1 MPIYTAPVEDMMFL
15 FDKLRNNKNYNEIE
29 KYKEVNSELVKNIL
43 DEAAKINQNIILPL
57 AKSGDENPTILENGV
72 VRTPPGYK
80 EAYAKYIEDGWTSLS
95 CDPKYGGQ
103 GMPKTVSAFFD
114 EMLSS
119 ASLSFKLYSELSIG
133 AYNCIHHHAKEEI
146 KDKYL
151 PKMVEGKWSGT
162 MCLTE
167 PVCGTDLGLL
177 KTKAV
182 EQSDGTFK
190 ISGQKI
196 FITSGDH
203 DLTENIIH
211 LVIARATDSPKGTK
225 GISLFLVPKFKVN
238 EDGSIG
244 SKNGISTGSIESKMG
259 VKGSATCVLNFDDA
273 VGYMIGP
280 KNKGLNAMF
289 TMMNL
294 ERIVVGI
301 QGLGISEIAY
311 QNSLAYAKERK
322 QGKSHK
328 SQSDEII
335 NKIQKTIKKF
345 LPFDNDKA
353 DFIIEH
359 ADIRKTLLN
368 MKSIIE
374 GERALCFWLSQQTEV
389 SLNHK
394 DEKVRQEASDFV
406 SLMTPVVKT
415 MFTDMGMEIT
425 SDAMQIHG
433 GYGYTI
439 DQGIEQ
445 LYRDNRITP
454 IYEGT
459 NSIQAID
466 LVFRKLVN
474 KNGDIIDKYLDMI
487 KSDCNIG
494 DEKIKPYGEDFNIHI
509 EILSNFT
516 SWIKEKIQN
525 SKDDASAACND
536 YLKALGFVSI
546 AHAWIK
552 VLEVSFKDYDNNK
565 DFYEDKIQT
574 AKFYFKRVLPRVENH
589 FKSATTGS
597 DYIMNFKFK

>member
-1 MPIYTAPVEDMMFL
+1 MPTYTAPVKDMMFL
-15 FDKLRNNKNYNEIE
+15 FEKLRNNKNYNEIE
-29 KYKEVNSELVKNIL
+29 KYKEVTPELVKDIL
-43 DEAAKINQNIILPL
+43 EEAAKINQNIILPL
-57 AKSGDENPTILENGV
+57 AKLGDENPTVLENGI

-80 EAYAKYIEDGWTSLS
+80 EAYTKFIKDGWTSLS

-133 AYNCIHHHAKEEI
+133 AYNCISHHATDFI
-146 KDKYL
+146 KDKFL

-162 MCLTE
+162 MCLTVS
-167 PVCGTDLGLL
+167 VCGTDLGLL
-177 KTKAV
+177 KTKAT
-182 EQSDGTFK
+182 EQTDGTFQL
-190 ISGQKI
+190 SGQKI

-211 LVIARATDSPKGTK
+211 LVIARASDSPSGTK
-225 GISLFLVPKFKVN
+225 GISLFLVPKFIVN
-238 EDGSIG
+238 DNGSIG
-244 SKNGISTGSIESKMG
+244 PRNGVSTGSIESKMG
-259 VKGSATCVLNFDDA
+259 IKGSATCVLNFEDS

-280 KNKGLNAMF
+280 KNKGLNSMF

-311 QNSLAYAKERK
+311 QNSLNYAKERK
-322 QGKSHK
+322 QGKTNNSK
-328 SQSDEII
+328 S
-335 NKIQKTIKKF
+335 
-345 LPFDNDKA
+345 DNGA
-353 DFIIEH
+353 DLIIEH
-359 ADIRKTLLN
+359 ADIRKSLLN

-389 SLNHK
+389 SLYHK
-394 DEKVRQEASDFV
+394 DEKIRKEASDLV
-406 SLMTPVVKT
+406 SLLTPVVKA

-425 SDAMQIHG
+425 NDAMQIHG
-433 GYGYTI
+433 GYGYTK

-459 NSIQAID
+459 NSVQAID

-474 KNGDIIDKYLDMI
+474 KNGDIIDRYISLI
-487 KSDCNIG
+487 KSDILINE
-494 DEKIKPYGEDFNIHI
+494 EKVSPFIEKLNKNI
-509 EILSNFT
+509 EILSQFT
-516 SWIKEKIQN
+516 IWIKEKIQN

-536 YLKALGFVSI
+536 YLKVLGLVAT

-552 VLEVSFKDYDNNK
+552 VLEVCFKDYESNK
-565 DFYEDKIQT
+565 QFYEEKIQT
-574 AKFYFKRVLPRVENH
+574 ANFFFNRVLPRIE
-589 FKSATTGS
+589 SYYLTATSGS
-597 DYIMNFKFK
+597 NYIMDFKFN

>member
-1 MPIYTAPVEDMMFL
+1 MPSYSAPVKDMMFL
-15 FDKLRNNKNYNEIE
+15 YEKLRDNKNYNDLER
-29 KYKEVNSELVKNIL
+29 YNEVSSDLVKDIL
-43 DEAAKINQNIILPL
+43 EEAAKINQNLILPL
-57 AKSGDENPTILENGV
+57 AKAGDENPAVLENGV

-80 EAYAKYIEDGWTSLS
+80 EAYQKYIEDGWTSLS

-133 AYNCIHHHAKEEI
+133 AYNCIHHHATDEI

-151 PKMVEGKWSGT
+151 PKIVEGKWSGT

-182 EQSDGTFK
+182 SQSDGTYK

-211 LVIARATDSPKGTK
+211 LVLARSTDSPQGTK
-225 GISLFLVPKFKVN
+225 GISLFLVPKFLVN
-238 EDGSIG
+238 QDGSVG
-244 SKNGISTGSIESKMG
+244 QRNGISTGSIETKMG
-259 VKGSATCVLNFDDA
+259 IKGSATCVLNFDEA
-273 VGYMIGP
+273 TGYMIGP
-280 KNKGLNAMF
+280 KDKGLNAMF

-322 QGKSHK
+322 QGKTNNSK
-328 SQSDEII
+328 ST
-335 NKIQKTIKKF
+335 NG
-345 LPFDNDKA
+345 A

-359 ADIRKTLLN
+359 ADIRRTLLN

-389 SLNHK
+389 SLYHP
-394 DEKVRQEASDFV
+394 DEKIKQEASDFV
-406 SLMTPVVKT
+406 SLMTPVVKSL
-415 MFTDMGMEIT
+415 FTDLAMEIT

-433 GYGYTI
+433 GYGYTK

-459 NSIQAID
+459 NSVQAAD
-466 LVFRKLVN
+466 LVFRKLIN
-474 KNGDIIDKYLDMI
+474 RNGDVISKFLEMI
-487 KSDCNIG
+487 KSECETKHDKVKSFTKDLTYYLDILTKFTG
-494 DEKIKPYGEDFNIHI
+494 WIVDKSKIE
-509 EILSNFT
+509 
-516 SWIKEKIQN
+516 
-525 SKDDASAACND
+525 KDDVSAAAND
-536 YLKALGFVSI
+536 YLKTLGYISI
-546 AHAWIK
+546 AFSWIK
-552 VLEVSFKDYDNNK
+552 VLEISFKDYEENK
-565 DFYEDKIQT
+565 EFYSEKINT
-574 AKFYFKRVLPRVENH
+574 ATFYFEKVLPRAEYH
-589 FKSATTGS
+589 YKSAVSGS
-597 DYIMNFKFK
+597 SNIMKFKFN

>member
-1 MPIYTAPVEDMMFL
+1 MPSYIAPVEDMMFL
-15 FDKLRNNKNYNEIE
+15 FEKLRDNKNYNELE
-29 KYKEVNSELVKNIL
+29 KYKEVNSELVKDIL
-43 DEAAKINQNIILPL
+43 EEAAKINQNLILPL
-57 AKSGDENPTILENGV
+57 AKVGDENPAILENGV

-80 EAYAKYIEDGWTSLS
+80 EAYQKYIEDGWTSLS

-133 AYNCIHHHAKEEI
+133 AYNCINHHASDEI
-146 KDKYL
+146 KNKYL
-151 PKMVEGKWSGT
+151 PKIVEGKWSGT

-177 KTKAV
+177 KTKA
-182 EQSDGTFK
+182 EKQIDGTYK

-196 FITSGDH
+196 FITSGDQ

-211 LVIARATDSPKGTK
+211 LVIARATDSPAGTK
-225 GISLFLVPKFKVN
+225 GISLFLVPKFIVN

-244 SKNGISTGSIESKMG
+244 SRNGILTGSIETKMG
-259 VKGSATCVLNFDDA
+259 IKGSATCVLNFDKA
-273 VGYMIGP
+273 TGYMIG
-280 KNKGLNAMF
+280 KKDKGLNAMF

-322 QGKSHK
+322 QGKTNNTK
-328 SQSDEII
+328 SP
-335 NKIQKTIKKF
+335 NG
-345 LPFDNDKA
+345 A

-359 ADIRKTLLN
+359 ADIRRSLLN

-389 SLNHK
+389 SLNHP

-406 SLMTPVVKT
+406 SLMTPVVKSL
-415 MFTDMGMEIT
+415 FTDLAMEIT
-425 SDAMQIHG
+425 NDAMQIHG
-433 GYGYTI
+433 GYGYTK

-459 NSIQAID
+459 NSIQAAD
-466 LVFRKLVN
+466 LVFRKLSN
-474 KNGDIIDKYLDMI
+474 KNGNIINKFLDLI
-487 KSDCNIG
+487 KSETNSSN
-494 DEKIKPYGEDFNIHI
+494 EKIKPFTEEFTHYLNILTKFS
-509 EILSNFT
+509 E
-516 SWIKEKIQN
+516 WINEKAKLN
-525 SKDDASAACND
+525 KDDVSASAND
-536 YLKALGFVSI
+536 YLKTLGYISV
-546 AHAWIK
+546 AYAWIK
-552 VLEVSFKDYDNNK
+552 VLEVSFKDYEENK
-565 DFYEDKIQT
+565 KFYDDKINT
-574 AKFYFKRVLPRVENH
+574 AKFYFDKVLPRAELH
-589 FKSATTGS
+589 YKSAISGS
-597 DYIMNFKFK
+597 SNIMNFKFN

>member
-1 MPIYTAPVEDMMFL
+1 M
-15 FDKLRNNKNYNEIE
+15 YN
-29 KYKEVNSELVKNIL
+29 EVNSDLVKDIL
-43 DEAAKINQNIILPL
+43 EEAAKINQNLILPL
-57 AKSGDENPTILENGV
+57 AKIGDENPAVLENGV

-80 EAYAKYIEDGWTSLS
+80 EAYQKYIEDGWTSLS

-133 AYNCIHHHAKEEI
+133 AYNCIHHHATDEI

-151 PKMVEGKWSGT
+151 PKIVEGKWSGT

-182 EQSDGTFK
+182 SQSDGTYK

-211 LVIARATDSPKGTK
+211 LVLARSTDSPQGTK
-225 GISLFLVPKFKVN
+225 GISLFLVPKFLVN
-238 EDGSIG
+238 QDGSVG
-244 SKNGISTGSIESKMG
+244 QRNGISTGSIETKMG
-259 VKGSATCVLNFDDA
+259 IKGSATCVLNFDEA
-273 VGYMIGP
+273 TGYMIGP
-280 KNKGLNAMF
+280 KDKGLNAMF

-322 QGKSHK
+322 QGKTNNSK
-328 SQSDEII
+328 ST
-335 NKIQKTIKKF
+335 NG
-345 LPFDNDKA
+345 A

-359 ADIRKTLLN
+359 ADIRRTLLN

-389 SLNHK
+389 SLYHPN
-394 DEKVRQEASDFV
+394 EKIKQEASDFV
-406 SLMTPVVKT
+406 SLMTPVVKSL
-415 MFTDMGMEIT
+415 FTDLAMEIT

-433 GYGYTI
+433 GYGYTK

-459 NSIQAID
+459 NSVQAAD
-466 LVFRKLVN
+466 LVFRKLIN
-474 KNGDIIDKYLDMI
+474 RNGDVISKFLEMI
-487 KSDCNIG
+487 KSECETKHDKVKSFTKDLTYYLDILTKFTG
-494 DEKIKPYGEDFNIHI
+494 WIVDKSKIE
-509 EILSNFT
+509 
-516 SWIKEKIQN
+516 
-525 SKDDASAACND
+525 KDDVSAAAND
-536 YLKALGFVSI
+536 YLKTLGYISI
-546 AHAWIK
+546 AFSWIK
-552 VLEVSFKDYDNNK
+552 VLEISFKDYEENK
-565 DFYEDKIQT
+565 EFYSEKINT
-574 AKFYFKRVLPRVENH
+574 ATFYFEKVLPRAEYH
-589 FKSATTGS
+589 YKSAVSGS
-597 DYIMNFKFK
+597 SNIMKFKFN

>member
-1 MPIYTAPVEDMMFL
+1 MPSYSAPVKDMMFL
-15 FDKLRNNKNYNEIE
+15 YEKLRDNKNYNDLER
-29 KYKEVNSELVKNIL
+29 YNEVSSDLVKDIL
-43 DEAAKINQNIILPL
+43 EEAAKINQNLILPL
-57 AKSGDENPTILENGV
+57 AKAGDENPAVLENGV

-80 EAYAKYIEDGWTSLS
+80 EAYQKYIEDGWTSLS

-133 AYNCIHHHAKEEI
+133 AYNCIHHHATDEI

-151 PKMVEGKWSGT
+151 PKIVEGKWSGT

-182 EQSDGTFK
+182 SQSDGTYK

-211 LVIARATDSPKGTK
+211 LVLARSTDSPQGTK
-225 GISLFLVPKFKVN
+225 GISLFLVPKFLVN
-238 EDGSIG
+238 QDGSVG
-244 SKNGISTGSIESKMG
+244 QRNGISTGSIETKMG
-259 VKGSATCVLNFDDA
+259 IKGSATCVLNFDEA
-273 VGYMIGP
+273 TGYMIGP
-280 KNKGLNAMF
+280 KDKGLNAMF

-322 QGKSHK
+322 QGKTNNSK
-328 SQSDEII
+328 ST
-335 NKIQKTIKKF
+335 NG
-345 LPFDNDKA
+345 A

-359 ADIRKTLLN
+359 ADIRRTLLN

-389 SLNHK
+389 SLYHPN
-394 DEKVRQEASDFV
+394 EKIKQEASDFV
-406 SLMTPVVKT
+406 SLMTPVVKSL
-415 MFTDMGMEIT
+415 FTDLAMEIT

-433 GYGYTI
+433 GYGYTK

-459 NSIQAID
+459 NSVQAAD
-466 LVFRKLVN
+466 LVFRKLIN
-474 KNGDIIDKYLDMI
+474 RNGDVISKFLEMI
-487 KSDCNIG
+487 KSECETKHDKVKSFTKDLTYYLDILTKFTG
-494 DEKIKPYGEDFNIHI
+494 WIVDKSKIE
-509 EILSNFT
+509 
-516 SWIKEKIQN
+516 
-525 SKDDASAACND
+525 KDDVSAAAND
-536 YLKALGFVSI
+536 YLKTLGYISI
-546 AHAWIK
+546 AFSWIK
-552 VLEVSFKDYDNNK
+552 VLEISFNDYEENK
-565 DFYEDKIQT
+565 EFYSEKINT
-574 AKFYFKRVLPRVENH
+574 ATFYFEKVLPRAEYH
-589 FKSATTGS
+589 YKSAVSGS
-597 DYIMNFKFK
+597 SNIMKFKFN

>member
-1 MPIYTAPVEDMMFL
+1 MPNYTAPIEDMMFL

-29 KYKEVNSELVKNIL
+29 KYKEVNSDLVKDIL
-43 DEAAKINQNIILPL
+43 IEAAKINQNIILPL
-57 AKSGDENPTILENGV
+57 AKSGDENPTVLENGI

-80 EAYAKYIEDGWTSLS
+80 EAYAKYTEDGWTSLS

-119 ASLSFKLYSELSIG
+119 SSLSFKLYSELSIG
-133 AYNCIHHHAKEEI
+133 AYNCINHHATEEI

-151 PKMVEGKWSGT
+151 PKIVEGKWSGT

-177 KTKAV
+177 KTKAT
-182 EQSDGTFK
+182 EQTDGTFK
-190 ISGQKI
+190 LSGQKI

-211 LVIARATDSPKGTK
+211 LVIARAVDSPAGTK
-225 GISLFLVPKFKVN
+225 GISLFLVPKFIVN
-238 EDGSIG
+238 KDGSIG
-244 SKNGISTGSIESKMG
+244 TKNGVSTGSIESKMG
-259 VKGSATCVLNFDDA
+259 IKGSATCVLNFDEA
-273 VGYMIGP
+273 TGYMIGP

-311 QNSLAYAKERK
+311 QNSLNYAKERK
-322 QGKSHK
+322 QGKTNNSN
-328 SQSDEII
+328 SS
-335 NKIQKTIKKF
+335 NG
-345 LPFDNDKA
+345 A

-359 ADIRKTLLN
+359 ADIRKSLLN

-389 SLNHK
+389 SLYHPN
-394 DEKVRQEASDFV
+394 EKVKQEASDLV
-406 SLMTPVVKT
+406 SLVTPVVKT
-415 MFTDMGMEIT
+415 MFSDMGMEIT
-425 SDAMQIHG
+425 SEAMQVHG
-433 GYGYTI
+433 GYGYTK

-459 NSIQAID
+459 NSVQAAD

-474 KNGDIIDKYLDMI
+474 KNGDIINKYLEMM
-487 KSDCNIG
+487 KSDCDTKN
-494 DEKIKPYGEDFNIHI
+494 DKIKPFAKELNNHL

-516 SWIKEKIQN
+516 SWIKEKLKN
-525 SKDDASAACND
+525 SKNDASAACND

-552 VLEVSFKDYDNNK
+552 VLEVSFKDYNENK

-574 AKFYFKRVLPRVENH
+574 ANFYFKRVLPRAESH
-589 FKSATTGS
+589 FKTAITGS
-597 DYIMNFKFK
+597 DYIMNFKFN

>member
-1 MPIYTAPVEDMMFL
+1 MPNYTAPIEDMMFL
-15 FDKLRNNKNYNEIE
+15 FNKLRNNKNYNEIQ

-43 DEAAKINQNIILPL
+43 DEAAKINQNLILPL
-57 AKSGDENPTILENGV
+57 AKSGDENPTTLENGI

-95 CDPKYGGQ
+95 CDSKYGGQ

-133 AYNCIHHHAKEEI
+133 AYNCINHHGTEEI
-146 KDKYL
+146 KNKYL
-151 PKMVEGKWSGT
+151 PKIVEGKWSGT

-177 KTKAV
+177 TTKAV

-190 ISGQKI
+190 LSGQKI

-238 EDGSIG
+238 DDGSIG

-259 VKGSATCVLNFDDA
+259 IKGSATCVLNFDNA
-273 VGYMIGP
+273 VGYMLGT

-311 QNSLAYAKERK
+311 QNSLNYAKERK
-322 QGKSHK
+322 QGKTNNSK
-328 SQSDEII
+328 ST
-335 NKIQKTIKKF
+335 NA
-345 LPFDNDKA
+345 A
-353 DFIIEH
+353 DHIIEH
-359 ADIRKTLLN
+359 ADVRKSLLN

-389 SLNHK
+389 SLNHQ
-394 DEKVRQEASDFV
+394 DGQVRQEASEFV

-425 SDAMQIHG
+425 SEAMQVHG
-433 GYGYTI
+433 GYGYTK

-459 NSIQAID
+459 NSVQAAD

-474 KNGDIIDKYLDMI
+474 KNGDIINKYLDMI
-487 KSDCNIG
+487 KNDTNIAE
-494 DEKIKPYGEDFNIHI
+494 EKIKPFVKDFNIYV

-516 SWIKEKIQN
+516 SWIKEKIKN

-546 AHAWIK
+546 AYAWIK

-565 DFYEDKIQT
+565 NFYEDKIQT
-574 AKFYFKRVLPRVENH
+574 AKFYFKRVLPRAENH
-589 FKSATTGS
+589 FKTATTGS
-597 DYIMNFKFK
+597 DYIMNFKFN

>member
-1 MPIYTAPVEDMMFL
+1 MPNYTAPVEDMMFL

-29 KYKEVNSELVKNIL
+29 KYKEVNSELVKDIL
-43 DEAAKINQNIILPL
+43 VEAAKINENLILPL
-57 AKSGDENPTILENGV
+57 AKSGDENPSVLENGV

-80 EAYAKYIEDGWTSLS
+80 EAYTKYIEDGWTSLS

-133 AYNCIHHHAKEEI
+133 AYNCIKHHATDVI

-151 PKMVEGKWSGT
+151 PKIVEGKWSGT

-177 KTKAV
+177 KTKAE
-182 EQSDGTFK
+182 EQPDGTYK

-196 FITSGDH
+196 FITSGDQ

-211 LVIARATDSPKGTK
+211 LVIARATDSPAGTK
-225 GISLFLVPKFKVN
+225 GISLFLVPKFIVN
-238 EDGSIG
+238 EDSSIG
-244 SKNGISTGSIESKMG
+244 SRNGVSTGSIESKMG
-259 VKGSATCVLNFDDA
+259 IKGSATCVLNFDDA
-273 VGYMIGP
+273 TGYMIGP
-280 KNKGLNAMF
+280 KNKGLSSMF

-311 QNSLAYAKERK
+311 QNSLSYAQERK
-322 QGKSHK
+322 QGKTNYSK
-328 SQSDEII
+328 SE
-335 NKIQKTIKKF
+335 NG
-345 LPFDNDKA
+345 A
-353 DFIIEH
+353 DYIIEH
-359 ADIRKTLLN
+359 ADIRKSLLN

-389 SLNHK
+389 SLYHP
-394 DEKVRQEASDFV
+394 DEKVKQEASDLV

-433 GYGYTI
+433 GYGYTK

-459 NSIQAID
+459 NSVQAAD

-474 KNGDIIDKYLDMI
+474 KNGDIINKYLELV
-487 KSDCNIG
+487 KNDCNIEN
-494 DEKIKPYGEDFNIHI
+494 EKLKPFIEELKIHL
-509 EILSNFT
+509 EILSKFT
-516 SWIKEKIQN
+516 TWIKEKTQN

-552 VLEVSFKDYDNNK
+552 VLEVSFKDYEQNK
-565 DFYEDKIQT
+565 NFYNDKIQT
-574 AKFYFKRVLPRVENH
+574 ANFYFKRVLPRAESH
-589 FKSATTGS
+589 FKIATSGS
-597 DYIMNFKFK
+597 DYIMDFKFN

>member
-1 MPIYTAPVEDMMFL
+1 MTTYTAPINDMMFL
-15 FDKLRNNKNYNEIE
+15 YEKLRNNKSYNELA
-29 KYKEVNSELVKNIL
+29 KYKDITPDLVKDIL
-43 DEAAKINQNIILPL
+43 EEAAKINQNLILPL
-57 AKSGDENPTILENGV
+57 AKAGDESPAVLENGV

-80 EAYAKYIEDGWTSLS
+80 EAYKKYIEDGWTSLS
-95 CDPKYGGQ
+95 CDTKYGGQ

-133 AYNCIHHHAKEEI
+133 AYNCINHHATEEV
-146 KDKYL
+146 KNKYL

-182 EQSDGTFK
+182 EQPDGSYKLT
-190 ISGQKI
+190 GQKI

-211 LVIARATDSPKGTK
+211 LVIARSSDSPPGTK
-225 GISLFLVPKFKVN
+225 GISLFLVPKYIVKD
-238 EDGSIG
+238 DGTVG
-244 SKNGISTGSIESKMG
+244 PRNGISTGSIESKMG
-259 VKGSATCVLNFDDA
+259 IKGSATCVLNFDDA

-280 KNKGLNAMF
+280 KNKGLNSMF

-301 QGLGISEIAY
+301 QGLGISETAY
-311 QNSLAYAKERK
+311 QNSLIYSKERK
-322 QGKSHK
+322 QGKS
-328 SQSDEII
+328 
-335 NKIQKTIKKF
+335 NKNHS
-345 LPFDNDKA
+345 LNGSA

-359 ADIRKTLLN
+359 ADIRRSLLN

-389 SLNHK
+389 SLNHEDK
-394 DEKVRQEASDFV
+394 DVKQEASDYV
-406 SLMTPVVKT
+406 SLMTPVVKAF
-415 MFTDMGMEIT
+415 FTDMGSEIT
-425 SDAMQIHG
+425 SDAMQIFG
-433 GYGYTI
+433 GYGYTK

-459 NSIQAID
+459 NSVQAID

-474 KNGDIIDKYLDMI
+474 RNGDIIDKYIKMI
-487 KSDCNIG
+487 KNDLDSTND
-494 DEKIKPYGEDFNIHI
+494 KIKPFVLKINLYLEKLESF
-509 EILSNFT
+509 S
-516 SWIKEKIQN
+516 SWIKDKIQS
-525 SKDDASAACND
+525 SKDDANAACND
-536 YLKALGFVSI
+536 YLKVLGLI
-546 AHAWIK
+546 AVAYSWIK
-552 VLEVSFKDYDNNK
+552 VLEVSFEDYDNNK
-565 DFYEDKIQT
+565 IFYEDKIQT
-574 AKFYFKRVLPRVENH
+574 ANFFFERVLPRIDSH
-589 FKSATTGS
+589 YATGTSGS
-597 DYIMNFKFK
+597 KYIMDFKFN

>member
-1 MPIYTAPVEDMMFL
+1 MPNYIAPIEDMMFL
-15 FDKLRNNKNYNEIE
+15 FDKLKNNKNYNEIE
-29 KYKEVNSELVKNIL
+29 KYKEVSSELVRNIL
-43 DEAAKINQNIILPL
+43 EEAAKINENIILPL
-57 AKSGDENPTILENGV
+57 AKSGDENPTVLENGV

-80 EAYAKYIEDGWTSLS
+80 EAYKKYIEDGWTSLS

-103 GMPKTVSAFFD
+103 GMPKTVSVFFD

-133 AYNCIHHHAKEEI
+133 AYNCISHHGTEEI

-151 PKMVEGKWSGT
+151 PKIVEGKWSGT

-177 KTKAV
+177 KTKAI
-182 EQSDGTFK
+182 EQPDGTFK
-190 ISGQKI
+190 LSGQKI

-211 LVIARATDSPKGTK
+211 LVIARVADSPVGTK
-225 GISLFLVPKFKVN
+225 GISLFLVPKFIVN

-244 SKNGISTGSIESKMG
+244 ARNGILTGSIESKMG
-259 VKGSATCVLNFDDA
+259 IKGSATCVLNFDDA
-273 VGYMIGP
+273 TGYMIGS

-294 ERIVVGI
+294 ERIIVGI

-311 QNSLAYAKERK
+311 QNSLRYAKERK
-322 QGKSHK
+322 QGKTNNTK
-328 SQSDEII
+328 ST
-335 NKIQKTIKKF
+335 NG
-345 LPFDNDKA
+345 A

-359 ADIRKTLLN
+359 ADIRKSLLN

-389 SLNHK
+389 SLYHPN
-394 DEKVRQEASDFV
+394 EKIKQEASDLV

-415 MFTDMGMEIT
+415 MFSDMGMEIT
-425 SDAMQIHG
+425 SEAMQVHG
-433 GYGYTI
+433 GYGYTK

-459 NSIQAID
+459 NSVQAAD

-474 KNGDIIDKYLDMI
+474 KNGDIINKYLEMI
-487 KSDCNIG
+487 KNDCNV
-494 DEKIKPYGEDFNIHI
+494 ENKKLKPFTEELKINI
-509 EILSNFT
+509 EILSKFT
-516 SWIKEKIQN
+516 FWIKEKIQN

-552 VLEVSFKDYDNNK
+552 VLEVSFKDYDQNK

-574 AKFYFKRVLPRVENH
+574 ANFYFKRVLPRSVNH
-589 FKSATTGS
+589 FKIATTGS
-597 DYIMNFKFK
+597 DYIMNFKFN

>member
-1 MPIYTAPVEDMMFL
+1 MPTYNAPLEDMMFL
-15 FDKLRNNKNYNEIE
+15 FEKLRNNKNYNEIE

-43 DEAAKINQNIILPL
+43 DEAAKISQNLILPL
-57 AKSGDENPTILENGV
+57 AKSGDENPTVLENGL

-80 EAYAKYIEDGWTSLS
+80 EAYSKYIEDGWTSLS

-133 AYNCIHHHAKEEI
+133 AYNCISHHATDEI
-146 KDKYL
+146 KNKYL
-151 PKMVEGKWSGT
+151 PKIVEGKWSGT

-177 KTKAV
+177 KTKAI

-190 ISGQKI
+190 LSGQKI

-211 LVIARATDSPKGTK
+211 LVIARVADSPSGTK
-225 GISLFLVPKFKVN
+225 GISLFLVPKFIVN
-238 EDGSIG
+238 DDGSIG
-244 SKNGISTGSIESKMG
+244 PKNGISTGSIESKMG
-259 VKGSATCVLNFDDA
+259 IKGSATCVLNFDDA
-273 VGYMIGP
+273 AGYMIGP

-311 QNSLAYAKERK
+311 QNSLNYAKERK
-322 QGKSHK
+322 QGKT
-328 SQSDEII
+328 
-335 NKIQKTIKKF
+335 NNTKTT
-345 LPFDNDKA
+345 NGA

-359 ADIRKTLLN
+359 ADIRKSLIN

-389 SLNHK
+389 SLYHP
-394 DEKVRQEASDFV
+394 DPKVKQEASDFV
-406 SLMTPVVKT
+406 SLLTPVVKT
-415 MFTDMGMEIT
+415 MFTEMGMEIT
-425 SDAMQIHG
+425 SEAMQVHG
-433 GYGYTI
+433 GYGYTK

-459 NSIQAID
+459 NSVQAAD
-466 LVFRKLVN
+466 LVFRKLIN
-474 KNGDIIDKYLDMI
+474 KNGDIINRYLEMM
-487 KSDCNIG
+487 KRDCNTEN
-494 DEKIKPYGEDFNIHI
+494 EKTKPFVKELNVHI
-509 EILSNFT
+509 EILSKFT
-516 SWIKEKIQN
+516 NWIKEKLKN
-525 SKDDASAACND
+525 SKDDASAASND
-536 YLKALGFVSI
+536 YLKSLGFVSI
-546 AHAWIK
+546 AYSWLK
-552 VLEVSFKDYDNNK
+552 VLEVSFKEYDQNK
-565 DFYEDKIQT
+565 NFYEDKIQT
-574 AKFYFKRVLPRVENH
+574 ANFYFKRVLPRAESH
-589 FKSATTGS
+589 FKTATTGS
-597 DYIMNFKFK
+597 EYIMNFKFN